1 MLKKDSG
8 SFAGRLNN
16 WQKYLFYHAPWQV
29 AMLTIFVASS
39 FSGDDL
45 PEIALKVSDK
55 LIHFIVFG
63 VLGVMIYRSFEHAK
77 NVLIRMHAYKL
88 SILLAMLYGVLDE
101 VHQYFVPGRDAS
113 IADWIADLLGAII
126 FLLIYRKIFSRR
138 L

>member
-1 MLKKDSG
+1 MLKKDSV

-45 PEIALKVSDK
+45 PEIALRLSDK

-63 VLGVMIYRSFEHAK
+63 VLSVMIYRSFEQAK
-77 NVLIRMHAYKL
+77 NLLIRMHAYKL

-113 IADWIADLLGAII
+113 LH
-126 FLLIYRKIFSRR
+126 
-138 L
+138 